1 MLMAAVI
8 SLALVPGAARAVD
21 GCRALPAQ
29 AASTADV
36 VKADNPMKAKAKKAK
51 ITIRYALVKKS
62 SQTIKKAKA
71 FAVSG
76 AQGKVTFKKKA
87 GPAKIAVSKAG
98 NVTMKKGLKAGTYNV
113 KVLVKAAGNSSYK
126 PASKVVTLK
135 IRLRGDIK
143 GNISFTT
150 GEKIYHKPGDK
161 YYKSTVIDESE
172 GERWFVTEKEARKAG
187 WRHTL
192 V

>member
-1 MLMAAVI
+1 MAVII
-8 SLALVPGAARAVD
+8 SLALVPGVAWAVG
-21 GCRALPAQ
+21 GCRAIPAQ
-29 AASTADV
+29 VASAADNA
-36 VKADNPMKAKAKKAK
+36 KADNPMKAKAKHAK

-71 FAVSG
+71 FSVSG
-76 AQGKVTFKKKA
+76 AQGKMTFKKKS
-87 GPAKIAVSKAG
+87 GNAKITVSKTG
-98 NVTMKKGLKAGTYNV
+98 NITVKKGLKAGTYNV
-113 KVLVKAAGNSSYK
+113 KVLVKAAG
-126 PASKVVTLK
+126 KVVTLK

-161 YYKSTVIDESE
+161 YYKDTVIDESE

-187 WRHTL
+187 WRHSK